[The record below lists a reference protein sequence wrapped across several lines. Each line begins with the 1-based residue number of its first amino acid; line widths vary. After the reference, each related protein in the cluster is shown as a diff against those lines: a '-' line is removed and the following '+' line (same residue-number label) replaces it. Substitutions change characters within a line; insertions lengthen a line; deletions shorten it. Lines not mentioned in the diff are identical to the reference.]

1 MTCSLKTQ
9 TKQKPTIVSSTIY
22 GLAGGVFLG
31 AVFLCYFCCF
41 LNCHG
46 CEIYEH
52 VMMIV
57 MIVPSFKRFTICTIY
72 SLINTNV
79 SGAFTKE
86 KKHVQTPHRKS
97 TDIPLLPLPKGTAG
111 QSRK

>member
-31 AVFLCYFCCF
+31 EVFLCYFCCF

-57 MIVPSFKRFTICTIY
+57 MIVPILPTTATIALTIAQLTGLY
-72 SLINTNV
+72 
-79 SGAFTKE
+79 
-86 KKHVQTPHRKS
+86 R
-97 TDIPLLPLPKGTAG
+97 
-111 QSRK
+111 

>member
-46 CEIYEH
+46 CEIYG
-52 VMMIV
+52 
-57 MIVPSFKRFTICTIY
+57 FKRLTICTIY
-72 SLINTNV
+72 SKN
-79 SGAFTKE
+79 GFE
-86 KKHVQTPHRKS
+86 
-97 TDIPLLPLPKGTAG
+97 
-111 QSRK
+111 